1 MEPLTYHQVLADMY
15 EETSKNILVHTVEPE
30 DDKDV
35 EPEDK
40 LPDELEDQEEFQKP
54 QPTRQAEYL
63 LKHYQPPVYSDKTNQ
78 SVLYSSKDV
87 RIHVI
92 NIDSKFR
99 FVDQAAPS
107 SPYDFTFRFKD
118 VIKNVISMKIS
129 GIEIP
134 NTMHVFR
141 DFKKNTS
148 FQIAVGDGATQTVT
162 VQEGN
167 YEDVCS
173 LIQIIQDKLNVMY
186 PTADFVLEVSD
197 ISSKLTITSTTPFT
211 LTFPG
216 ITESVYQN
224 GMGYHLGFRNNSY
237 SGQSTYN
244 SENVVNTI
252 EGNYMFLSL
261 GPNYKVISHRVS
273 NTDIDAFAKILI
285 NVPKNAVVFDTNG
298 NIITREYF
306 FKYPTNLASVPVS
319 LIDEYGNTIDLQGC
333 NFSFTLEI
341 TEIINHGL
349 YNLFSEISS

>member
-1 MEPLTYHQVLADMY
+1 MY
-15 EETSKNILVHTVEPE
+15 EETSKNILVHTVEAE
-30 DDKDV
+30 DDKDI
-35 EPEDK
+35 EPDDK
-40 LPDELEDQEEFQKP
+40 FPDELEDQEEFQKP
-54 QPTRQAEYL
+54 QPTRQAPYL
-63 LKHYQPPVYSDKTNQ
+63 LKHDVPASYSDRTNQ
-78 SVLYSSKDV
+78 SVLYSNKDV

-134 NTMHVFR
+134 NTMHVFK
-141 DFKKNTS
+141 DEKKNTS
-148 FQIAVGDGATQTVT
+148 FLISVDGGPEQSVP
-162 VQEGN
+162 VEEGN

-173 LIQIIQDKLNVMY
+173 LIQIIQDKLNALY
-186 PTADFVLEVSD
+186 PSADFVLEVSE
-197 ISSKLTITSTTPFT
+197 ISSKLTITSLSNFT
-211 LTFPG
+211 LSFPG

-224 GMGYHLGFRNNSY
+224 GMGYHLGFKNNSY
-237 SGQSTYN
+237 SGQKTYT

-273 NTDIDAFAKILI
+273 DTDIDAFAKILI

-349 YNLFSEISS
+349 YNLFSELNS